1 MSDFEYGYLGN
12 APTQSKTNNTGVFSA
27 DDVYDLKSNDKW
39 TLSIPKENLI
49 QHLEKRFWTSGST
62 WYDQSGNGYNAT
74 LNGTIRD
81 TNLFD
86 STYGEFQFNFS
97 QTSDWLNL
105 NATALRQ
112 ISSSSAWS
120 FAFVTYAS
128 FNSTYGLSIASP
140 STDNEFIIGNA
151 TNEYRAWRNPT
162 SNASE
167 SSRYQ
172 FVVLYYN
179 GSNVK
184 VYNSYNASTH
194 TIGGSQNNITNATG
208 FVLNQEQDSVLGGF
222 QSSQASYWNISAF
235 TVYDE
240 VLSSA
245 KITELEKYFKQ
256 YYSIESTL

>member
-1 MSDFEYGYLGN
+1 M
-12 APTQSKTNNTGVFSA
+12 
-27 DDVYDLKSNDKW
+27 
-39 TLSIPKENLI
+39 
-49 QHLEKRFWTSGST
+49 
-62 WYDQSGNGYNAT
+62 
-74 LNGTIRD
+74 
-81 TNLFD
+81 
-86 STYGEFQFNFS
+86 
-97 QTSDWLNL
+97 
-105 NATALRQ
+105 
-112 ISSSSAWS
+112 
-120 FAFVTYAS
+120 
-128 FNSTYGLSIASP
+128 SIASP

-194 TIGGSQNNITNATG
+194 TIGGNKRDIGVTG

-222 QSSQASYWNISAF
+222 SSSQASYWNISAF
-235 TVYDE
+235 TVFDE

-245 KITELEKYFKQ
+245 KITELERHF
-256 YYSIESTL
+256 

>member
-12 APTQSKTNNTGVFSA
+12 VPTQSKTNNTGVFST
-27 DDVYDLKSNDKW
+27 DDVYDLKTNDKW
-39 TLSIPKENLI
+39 TLSIPRENLI
-49 QHLEKRFWTSGST
+49 QQLEKRFWTSGST

-74 LNGTIRD
+74 FNGTIRD

-105 NATALRQ
+105 NATALQQ
-112 ISSSSAWS
+112 ISSQNAWS

-128 FNSTYGLSIASP
+128 FNATYGLSMATSA
-140 STDNEFIIGNA
+140 NNNLHIIGNA
-151 TNEYRAWRNPT
+151 TNEYRSYVNSVA
-162 SNASE
+162 NASE

-172 FVVLYYN
+172 FVVYYYN

-194 TIGGSQNNITNATG
+194 TSGGTQNDVRTAQG

-222 QSSQASYWNISAF
+222 QSNQASYWNISAF

-245 KITELEKYFKQ
+245 KITELERYFKQ